1 MRSKCTC
8 LIMVMRFFFWFL
20 ITGEVTDLSFDL
32 TNKYILCSGDRH
44 VSVFN
49 NVTGYRASVDD
60 LLEKVKS
67 ANTQAQKERIR
78 QQISD
83 AQ

>member
-1 MRSKCTC
+1 
-8 LIMVMRFFFWFL
+8 MVMRFFSDFL